1 MLKKIIAAVS
11 AAALLAISI
20 PLTTAF
26 TSSAEDVTSV
36 VVLGDSISTGYGL
49 ANKDYSYGSLVADYY
64 GAQIENYAV
73 DGATTGDLLNLL
85 ESGGVDSALSDADV
99 ILVTIGGN
107 DTLQPALS
115 IIYSTLDKYNIDTS
129 QFNGIQSILDT
140 FTSKDQAILDDV
152 VDQLA
157 DLDLSTTGT
166 NLSSI
171 FEKLA
176 VYEDAKIIFQQM
188 YNPMDVDTS
197 DSSWTDSQKNKL
209 SKINMK
215 MNGYAN
221 DTNYYLKKYAKSYS
235 NIEVAQMKE
244 AFSGHGEFYT
254 NISDLDIH
262 PNQAGHLLMAS
273 EIITMIGAN
282 DATTGKMAASYYSL
296 SSENKEKYS
305 EMGDYYTR
313 LMSYIDISEP
323 PTESPTTTTTTTTT
337 PTTTAV
343 TTTTVTETPAETT
356 TTTDITKM
364 FGDLNDDKQINSSD
378 AVIILKDFAN
388 QILGNT
394 SSLDP
399 EIADIN
405 SDGKINSSDAVI
417 ILKYFAN
424 SIINS
429 NIGSLEDF
437 IKA

>member
-1 MLKKIIAAVS
+1 
-11 AAALLAISI
+11 
-20 PLTTAF
+20 
-26 TSSAEDVTSV
+26 
-36 VVLGDSISTGYGL
+36 
-49 ANKDYSYGSLVADYY
+49 
-64 GAQIENYAV
+64 
-73 DGATTGDLLNLL
+73 
-85 ESGGVDSALSDADV
+85 
-99 ILVTIGGN
+99 
-107 DTLQPALS
+107 
-115 IIYSTLDKYNIDTS
+115 
-129 QFNGIQSILDT
+129 
-140 FTSKDQAILDDV
+140 
-152 VDQLA
+152 
-157 DLDLSTTGT
+157 
-166 NLSSI
+166 
-171 FEKLA
+171 
-176 VYEDAKIIFQQM
+176 M

-197 DSSWTDSQKNKL
+197 DSSWTDKQKSRL
-209 SKINMK
+209 SKINMV
-215 MNGYAN
+215 MDGFVTE
-221 DTNYYLKKYAKSYS
+221 TNHALTKYSKSYL
-235 NIEVAQMKE
+235 NIKIAAMDD
-244 AFSGHGEFYT
+244 AFSDHGEFYT
-254 NISDLDIH
+254 NISNLDIH

-282 DATTGKMAASYYSL
+282 GATTGKMAASYYSL

-337 PTTTAV
+337 TTQATTTTTTTQATTAV
-343 TTTTVTETPAETT
+343 TTTTVTETPTETI
-356 TTTDITKM
+356 TTTDTTKM